1 MKTYL
6 IVSFVPLPDVDEGQP
21 TVVAASARWDGLAAA
36 GKVSILQVDE
46 DFPLPSVTVGSV
58 AVADLVDDAVVNV
71 LEHDDGWLVDFADR
85 MPADGTIREV
95 LDWVDRAESALERAA
110 RAFEALQYEYAGK
123 NRTTLVDALA
133 AIVGDTDDQG

>member
-36 GKVSILQVDE
+36 GKVSILQVD
-46 DFPLPSVTVGSV
+46 DGFPLPSVTVASAPVGGT
-58 AVADLVDDAVVNV
+58 VDDIVVVNV
-71 LEHDDGWLVDFADR
+71 SEHDDGWLVDFADR

-95 LDWVDRAESALERAA
+95 LDWVERADSLLDRAE
-110 RAFEALQYEYAGK
+110 RAFEALQYEYGGK

-133 AIVGDTDDQG
+133 AIVGDTDD